1 MEKIV
6 SVRAFDGTI
15 VRIPE
20 SKLESFTVQQNKLK
34 RLLNEGKSV
43 DEIKSLI
50 KEGAL

>member
-1 MEKIV
+1 MEKLV

-20 SKLESFTVQQNKLK
+20 SKLEIFTVQQNKLK